1 MEHHLKKD
9 LEQEFGKIDY
19 IPELQRLKDLI
30 EVRFSEGDYKSAT
43 RNLNRA
49 KVVIR
54 SAKLIGESEER
65 RKPFETFIDS
75 YHQKLSVIALT
86 KS

>member
-1 MEHHLKKD
+1 MEHLKKD
-9 LEQEFGKIDY
+9 LEQELGKIDY

-54 SAKLIGESEER
+54 SAKLVGESEER
-65 RKPFETFIDS
+65 RKPFETFVNL
-75 YHQKLSVIALT
+75 YHQKLRDIAFT
-86 KS
+86 RS

>member
-9 LEQEFGKIDY
+9 LEQELGKIDY

-54 SAKLIGESEER
+54 SAKLIGESEELWG
-65 RKPFETFIDS
+65 PFQTFIDL
-75 YHQKLSVIALT
+75 YHQKLSIIAFT
-86 KS
+86 RS